1 MEALLDAARAEAR
14 EAERQIASLLDV
26 DSAWDAARARVR
38 ELRFL
43 AKVAVD
49 IDAMLAV
56 LENG

>member
-1 MEALLDAARAEAR
+1 MEAR

-26 DSAWDAARARVR
+26 ESAWDAARARVR

-43 AKVAVD
+43 SKVAAD
-49 IDAMLAV
+49 IDAMLAT